1 MPEQRNKYNIPHLKV
16 SLEAT
21 FTAMTRAYK
30 KAFIFRQGNCTMNVL
45 HPFLSKSFALSIWS
59 TDSKKNHDCSLEDN
73 YCVLFVKLKFLIP
86 TYVTCFVRQSLQ
98 KFTEKLTSWVPFREI
113 VGKNIHFCG
122 LKKETFIFNE
132 RKT

>member
-30 KAFIFRQGNCTMNVL
+30 KAFIFRQGNCTMNAL

-59 TDSKKNHDCSLEDN
+59 TDSKKNHDCSFEDN

-86 TYVTCFVRQSLQ
+86 TLR
-98 KFTEKLTSWVPFREI
+98 
-113 VGKNIHFCG
+113 HMFCSRKSSKIYG
-122 LKKETFIFNE
+122 ETDFLSSVSRNSRKKYTFLWFKK
-132 RKT
+132 RDFYF

>member
-1 MPEQRNKYNIPHLKV
+1 MPEQGNKYNIPHLKV

-21 FTAMTRAYK
+21 FSAMTRAYK

-98 KFTEKLTSWVPFREI
+98 KFTKKLTSWVPFREI
-113 VGKNIHFCG
+113 VW
-122 LKKETFIFNE
+122 KKYTFLWFKK
-132 RKT
+132 RDFYF